1 MGLSGG
7 ARGALITS
15 AGEPDRPSPARPSAT
30 PATFVLA
37 GLAVAGAA
45 ALSLL
50 RQVGAG
56 ALDTVYAEDGTVFL
70 ADAYSKSTLDA
81 IATPYA
87 GYLHV
92 VPRLLAE
99 LVSTLPVS
107 AAAAGLAVC
116 AALVTGLLALVVY
129 YASGTALTSPWARVL
144 ASAVVVLV
152 PVGQEEIPNSI
163 ANLHWPML
171 YTLFWVLLWEPRSKW
186 VRAPIVLLIVL
197 SDILTVI
204 FLPLALWRWWKKRD
218 HLTLAAF
225 GVGLA
230 AQASAVLF
238 GHSERAMNPEPVMW
252 APWWAIRAVPTGF
265 LGERWFGT
273 GGVDTRWL
281 LLAGVAWVVLLGFV
295 LASWKSLSLLSW
307 QGLAGLAVIHCVA
320 VYALPVALSGQA
332 TSRYAAAPAMLLIAA
347 LAVLLFEGKPKP
359 TVVGIAFVVLC
370 LAVWGANLR
379 VPNSRSVGPM
389 WSDQIQTQSCDGGHA
404 SIQVSPLDK
413 DWKLAVPCER

>member
-7 ARGALITS
+7 ARRALIS
-15 AGEPDRPSPARPSAT
+15 S
-30 PATFVLA
+30 V
-37 GLAVAGAA
+37 AVVGAA

-70 ADAYSKSTLDA
+70 ADAYRLSTLDA
-81 IATPYA
+81 ITTPYA
-87 GYLHV
+87 GYLHF

-99 LVSTLPVS
+99 IVSALPVS
-107 AAAAGLAVC
+107 AAASGLAVS
-116 AALVTGLLALVVY
+116 AALVTGLLALLVY
-129 YASGTALTSPWARVL
+129 HASGTSLTSPWARVL
-144 ASAVVVLV
+144 AAAVVVLV

-171 YTLFWVLLWEPRSKW
+171 YALFWVLLWEPANRWLKP
-186 VRAPIVLLIVL
+186 VVVLLIVL
-197 SDILTVI
+197 SDILTVV
-204 FLPLALWRWWKKRD
+204 FLPLALWRWWKQRD

-238 GHSERAMNPEPVMW
+238 GQSDRVMNPEPVMW
-252 APWWAIRAVPTGF
+252 APWWVIRAVPTGF

-281 LLAGVAWVVLLGFV
+281 ILAALAWVVIAMFV
-295 LASWKSLSLLSW
+295 LFAWRGWK
-307 QGLAGLAVIHCVA
+307 GVAILAVVHCVA
-320 VYALPVALSGQA
+320 IYALPVALSGQA

-359 TVVGIAFVVLC
+359 TIAGMIFVVLC
-370 LAVWGANLR
+370 AAVWGANLR

-389 WSDQIQTQSCDGGHA
+389 WSDQIQTQSCEGGQA
-404 SIQVSPLDK
+404 SIQVSPRDK
-413 DWKLAVPCER
+413 DWKLAVPCGQ

>member
-7 ARGALITS
+7 ARRALIG
-15 AGEPDRPSPARPSAT
+15 AA
-30 PATFVLA
+30 
-37 GLAVAGAA
+37 AVVGAA
-45 ALSLL
+45 ALSLF
-50 RQVGAG
+50 RQAGAG

-70 ADAYSKSTLDA
+70 AGAYSRSTLDA
-81 IATPYA
+81 LATPYA

-92 VPRLLAE
+92 VPRMLAE
-99 LVSTLPVS
+99 IVSILPVP
-107 AAAAGLAVC
+107 AAATGLAVS
-116 AALVTGLLALVVY
+116 AALVTGLLALLVY
-129 YASGTALTSPWARVL
+129 HASGTSLTSPWARVL
-144 ASAVVVLV
+144 AAAVVVLV

-171 YTLFWVLLWEPRSKW
+171 YALFWVLLWEPSRRWGK
-186 VRAPIVLLIVL
+186 AAIVLLIVL
-197 SDILTVI
+197 SDILTVV

-238 GHSERAMNPEPVMW
+238 GQSERAFTPEPVMW

-265 LGERWFGT
+265 LGERWFGS

-281 LLAGVAWVVLLGFV
+281 LLAAVAWVLIAGFV
-295 LASWKSLSLLSW
+295 LFAWRGWK
-307 QGLAGLAVIHCVA
+307 GVAVLAVLHCVA

-359 TVVGIAFVVLC
+359 TVAGIAFVVLC
-370 LAVWGANLR
+370 AAVWGANLR

-389 WSDQIQTQSCDGGHA
+389 WSDQLQTRSCDGGQA
-404 SIQVSPLDK
+404 QIQVSPRDK
-413 DWKLAVPCER
+413 GWKMAVPCGG

>member
-1 MGLSGG
+1 MGLAGG
-7 ARGALITS
+7 ARRALIS
-15 AGEPDRPSPARPSAT
+15 S
-30 PATFVLA
+30 V
-37 GLAVAGAA
+37 AVIGAA
-45 ALSLL
+45 GLSLL

-56 ALDTVYAEDGTVFL
+56 ALNTVYAEDGTVFL
-70 ADAYSKSTLDA
+70 ADAYRLSTLDA
-81 IATPYA
+81 LSTPYA
-87 GYLHV
+87 GYLHT

-99 LVSTLPVS
+99 VVSALPVS
-107 AAAAGLAVC
+107 AAASGLAVS
-116 AALVTGLLALVVY
+116 AALVTGLLAVLVY
-129 YASGTALTSPWARVL
+129 FASGTSLTSPWARAL

-171 YTLFWVLLWEPRSKW
+171 YALFWVLLWEPAARWLK
-186 VRAPIVLLIVL
+186 PIVVLLIVL
-197 SDILTVI
+197 SDILTVV

-218 HLTLAAF
+218 HVAYPTRQPPNPQPLSMAAF

-230 AQASAVLF
+230 VQASAVLF
-238 GHSERAMNPEPVMW
+238 GQSERAFTPEPVMW
-252 APWWAIRAVPTGF
+252 APWWVIRAVPTGF

-295 LASWKSLSLLSW
+295 LASWKSASWKSLTW
-307 QGLAGLAVIHCVA
+307 KGLVALAIIHCVA

-359 TVVGIAFVVLC
+359 TAVGIAFVVLC
-370 LAVWGANLR
+370 AAVWGANLR

-389 WSDQIQTQSCDGGHA
+389 WSDQIQTQACEGGQV
-404 SIQVSPLDK
+404 SVQVSPRDK
-413 DWKLAVPCER
+413 DWKLAVPCGR

>member
-7 ARGALITS
+7 ARRAVIT
-15 AGEPDRPSPARPSAT
+15 AT
-30 PATFVLA
+30 
-37 GLAVAGAA
+37 AVFGAA

-70 ADAYSKSTLDA
+70 ADAYRESTLDA

-87 GYLHV
+87 GYLHL
-92 VPRLLAE
+92 VPRMLAE
-99 LVSTLPVS
+99 VVSTLPVS
-107 AAAAGLAVC
+107 AAASGLAIS
-116 AALVTGLLALVVY
+116 AALVTGLLAVLVY
-129 YASGTALTSPWARVL
+129 YASGTSLTSPWARIL

-171 YTLFWVLLWEPRSKW
+171 YALFWVLLWEPSRRW

-197 SDILTVI
+197 SDILTVV

-238 GHSERAMNPEPVMW
+238 GQSERAFNTEPVMW
-252 APWWAIRAVPTGF
+252 APWWVIRAVPTGF

-273 GGVDTRWL
+273 GGVDTNWI

-295 LASWKSLSLLSW
+295 LASWKSLS
-307 QGLAGLAVIHCVA
+307 QRGIAALAVIHCIA

-347 LAVLLFEGKPKP
+347 LAVLLFEGRPGKP
-359 TVVGIAFVVLC
+359 TVAGIAFVVLC
-370 LAVWGANLR
+370 AAVWGANLR

-389 WSDQIQTQSCDGGHA
+389 WSDQIQTQSCDGGQA
-404 SIQVSPLDK
+404 QIQVSPQDK
-413 DWKLAVPCER
+413 RWKLAVPCGR